1 MIQMVLN
8 VIFNVIMVAIFCFF
22 ALYTLRKWKIFKET
36 GVAGWKSLIPIYS
49 DWILFENIL

>member
-1 MIQMVLN
+1 MIQT
-8 VIFNVIMVAIFCFF
+8 IFNVIMVAIFIFF
-22 ALYTLRKWKIFKET
+22 ALYTLRKWKIFKEA